1 MVISPPHLKLFTF
14 SNGKER
20 PMWVKQAGKQKLKK
34 QSYLAFPMSSA
45 QAATLGGRGQATS
58 PQLDP

>member
-1 MVISPPHLKLFTF
+1 
-14 SNGKER
+14 
-20 PMWVKQAGKQKLKK
+20 MWVKQAGKQKLEK